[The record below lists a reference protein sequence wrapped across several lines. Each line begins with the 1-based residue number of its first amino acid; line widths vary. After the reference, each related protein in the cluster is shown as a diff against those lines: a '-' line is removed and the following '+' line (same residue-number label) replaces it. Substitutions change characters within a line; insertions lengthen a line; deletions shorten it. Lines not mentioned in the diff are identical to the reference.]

1 MDNHKKRGKRRLL
14 SGVLAGLMAVST
26 FFGSGSVIT
35 AEAKEASTDTVA
47 SFSVDGLDQ
56 RKQNDVAVTFR
67 SETSDFEAFYEI
79 QNDVT
84 YINGE
89 ETTESELTLPADEE
103 LYVMVEADDYHKLT
117 NVSVQNE
124 DGVDLVVPSIEE
136 NTRTTQFRLS
146 DLPEKISFHISLEG
160 SDEVIPYTLPTNT
173 SSGGS
178 TVYNALAQSSSAN
191 DIMTMSLDYMPSV
204 NDEISGRCTIQFH
217 GNVGH
222 TGWFSGSFTSGDLAG
237 EAYSSFICE
246 DHGAASPGVGGN
258 TDTGNYTATCTAVG
272 DGWAE
277 FRVYIISDA
286 GHLTGGVDDQGR
298 PYGYQAVGGSVRV
311 TARNP
316 MGTVIL
322 QKISANPEYTNGN
335 SAFNL
340 TGAKYGIYTDRACTN
355 LVDTLTVQSNNGR
368 TNESIELE
376 EGTYYA
382 KELPGTA
389 LGYTVNAN
397 VMAFSVIGGTT
408 QKLVTLSGNMV
419 EPTITDPLSL
429 LVEKAINDWDTA
441 GKLEGDVTSLGGIQF
456 RVAYYANI
464 YNSASA
470 AISSGSAKA
479 SAVFATDDDGF
490 LLFNMAT
497 PVSGTWPYKDQSG
510 YNTIPLGTI
519 VITEVSSIDGLQVYG
534 SPRAFT
540 ITANASGS
548 TTITKLG
555 SWPTQSTNDDSVGSW
570 ANTIWKGGVTV
581 YKADADEH
589 AQNAQGDG
597 NFGGV
602 RYEIINESENPVY
615 VDGKEAAVGEVATT
629 IQTVH
634 SDNGIWATTGEKVLP
649 YGTYTIREVS
659 GNDSYNKA
667 DWSQTFSIRSDGQ
680 MVTFGTTENW
690 NEDPVK
696 RGSIQ
701 ITKADE
707 DTGLSIPEGDAEL
720 ANTSYDVYNRSQA
733 KVYVNG
739 AWFAKDDK
747 IATIQTVWNEDEQ
760 AYIASISGLPYGTYE
775 VVEVGAPIGYHK
787 ADYSQTVQIREEGQ
801 VVKLKDAASK
811 YNTDAVFRGGVSV
824 TKADADWHTSNPQG
838 DATLE
843 GNTYQIINRSKN
855 AVFMRESMKSYKP
868 GEVVMTLTTE
878 WNEDTQ
884 SYMASTG
891 TSSLPYGTYEIVET
905 EAAEGYLNA
914 EWSQTF
920 TIRQEGEMHY
930 FDSTQS
936 NVTGPNSDYEF
947 HHPWNEN
954 EVMRGGI
961 IVGKVDRETGQY
973 ISLGEAHLD
982 GAVFEVINRS
992 IHPVYVNGETYDV
1005 GDVIMNITAQEM
1017 EWNGKTIYAATTGN
1031 HVLPYGTY
1039 EIREI
1044 SSGTGYLYDST
1055 SKAYTKTVSIRE
1067 DGQMINLT
1075 NESDAVA
1082 NQVLREDW
1090 HFQKKAED
1098 SMERMDQIAFL
1109 VTSMTTGEQHV
1120 IVTDENGTWGSAWVN
1135 HSDNTNAND
1144 PDSPYSNGAIAVD
1157 EDGNWY
1163 VADSSKLTFDAGT
1176 WFTGM
1181 ANDKVTWNEDG
1192 SYDVNGKTVQVNDD
1206 LRAFPYDTYKVQEL
1220 RCENNEGYKLVNFTV
1235 TLHRYTADHDGPGLD
1250 IDYGTI
1256 DDARI
1261 AIGTTLT
1268 YGAFDKIAP
1277 VTENLVL
1284 RDTVTYNN
1292 LDVDAHYVMK
1302 GELHLVNDDGSD
1314 GGVIAEAEKEFNSG
1328 TGVGQMTME
1337 FTIDASELGG
1347 KSVVAFEYLTQDGAQ
1362 IAEHEDITDENQT
1375 VKFPEIGTTLT
1386 GDLGHV
1392 SNANAETITLTD
1404 TVSYKNLEVGKEYT
1418 MTGTLMD
1425 KETGKAVT
1433 DADGNPITATKT
1445 FVPASEEGTTNVV
1458 FTFSGVDVAG
1468 KTVVAFET
1476 VSKDDVEYA
1485 VHADIDDDAQTVRFP
1500 AVDSYAA
1507 DGADHNKDL
1516 AAGKETI
1523 VVDALRVT
1531 NLDDSYSYRL
1541 IGELHVRNAN
1551 GEDEGVL
1558 TDADGNAVKASLT
1571 WTGAQADQTMTFE
1584 NVDTSKLAG
1593 KDLVVFQ
1600 TLYGTEDDP
1609 KAEDVSWTVLGIH
1622 ADIADDDQSVNIPK
1636 VGTTLLTGQEIH
1648 ESQVPEDGQITLT
1661 DTVAYANVTPGHD
1674 YAVVGTLYTQ
1684 ETDEDGKAVQ
1694 GDAVATAMATFTA
1707 EETNGTVPVEFT
1719 FDATGL
1725 DGKSVVA
1732 FEVLYS
1738 SPVSDVADGWTDLLS
1753 ASEDSFTTDDLDD
1766 AWIVASHESI
1776 TDEGQTIHFA
1786 KIGTTMT
1793 ANNGLHETQ
1802 VLNED
1807 DKTVTLTDTV
1817 AYENLIPGN
1826 TYTMSGT
1833 LHIQKVDEDGNVTD
1847 GGTVKDAEGNDVTAS
1862 TTFTPV
1868 EANGEVEVVF
1878 TFDASGLEGQTVV
1891 AFEDVSTNDLV
1902 FATHADITDEAQSV
1916 HFVEIGT
1923 TGLAENGLHE
1933 TEVPTGEDQTV
1944 TITDEV
1950 AYKNVIPGTEYTVTG
1965 TLHLQSIDEN
1975 GVVTD
1980 AGAIKDADGNEVTAS
1995 TTFTAEKAN
2004 GTVPVEFTFDASG
2017 LEGKTVVAF
2026 ETLTREDALVATHA
2040 DITDADQSIHFVNLG
2055 TTALAGNGLH
2065 ETQVPNDEDKTVT
2078 LTDTVAYENVI
2089 PGHTYTVSGTLHI
2102 QDTDEDGNIVDGG
2115 AIQDADGN
2123 DLVVTTTFTPVTAN
2137 GTIDVT
2143 FTFDAS
2149 ELDGKTVVA
2158 FETLSMDG
2166 ITVATHADITDEAQS
2181 VNFATL
2187 HTTAL
2192 AENGTHMTQV
2202 PSVDG
2207 ETVTIT
2213 DTVAYTNLIPGATY
2227 KVSGT
2232 LHIQDVDEDGNIID
2246 GGAVQ
2251 GTNLVP
2257 VTDETSDEETSEEVT
2272 SDEDAAVSEETP
2284 AAEVTE
2290 EATGETSED
2299 DSNLVEE
2306 SSDLVAETVFT
2317 AEKADG
2323 TVDVTFTFDA
2333 SELDGKTVV
2342 AFETLTR
2349 DDKVVA
2355 THADI
2360 TDEEQSVNF
2369 VRLRTRALVDGEHEM
2384 TLSDGDNK
2392 VTITDLVEYK
2402 NLIPGLEYTV
2412 SGTLHVRNTNEAGV
2426 ITDGGVLTVDGKEV
2440 TAEATFTAKE
2450 ADGSVEVE
2458 FTFDASDL
2466 GDKTVVAFEELYQGE
2481 ALVAT
2486 HADIT
2491 DDYQSVT
2498 FHPAPTPE
2506 KEETPTTPSDILE
2519 EIIKT
2524 GQAPFFGV
2532 LILLGIA
2539 LMAGGGYIY
2548 TRKKRG

>member
-1 MDNHKKRGKRRLL
+1 MDNNKRRRRRRLF
-14 SGVLAGLMAVST
+14 SGMLAGIMAVST
-26 FFGSGSVIT
+26 FFGSGSVVT

-47 SFSVDGLDQ
+47 SFSVEGLDQ
-56 RKQNDVAVTFR
+56 RKQKDVAVTFR

-103 LYVMVEADDYHKLT
+103 LYVMVEADDYHKLI
-117 NVSVQNE
+117 NVSVQDE

-136 NTRTTQFRLS
+136 NTRTTQFCLS
-146 DLPEKISFHISLEG
+146 DLPEKVSFHISLEG
-160 SDEVIPYTLPTNT
+160 SDEVIPYTLPANT

-178 TVYNALAQSSSAN
+178 TVYQALAQSSSAN

-204 NDEISGRCTIQFH
+204 GSQISGRCTIQFH
-217 GNVGH
+217 GQVGH
-222 TGWFSGSFTSGDLAG
+222 SGWFSGSFTSGDLAG
-237 EAYSSFICE
+237 ETYSSFSCV

-286 GHLTGGVDDQGR
+286 GHLTGGVDGQGR
-298 PYGYQAVGGSVRV
+298 PQGYQAVGGQLTV

-322 QKISANPEYTNGN
+322 QKVSANPEYTNGN

-340 TGAKYGIYTDRACTN
+340 TGARYGIYTDRACTN
-355 LVDTLTVQSNNGR
+355 LVNTLVVQSNNGR

-382 KELPGTA
+382 KELQGTA
-389 LGYTVNAN
+389 TGYLINNN
-397 VMAFSVIGGTT
+397 VMAFTVTAGMT
-408 QKLVTLSGNMV
+408 QKLITLSGNMV
-419 EPTITDPLSL
+419 EPTITDPIAL
-429 LVEKAINDWDTA
+429 LVEKAISDWDTA
-441 GKLEGDVTSLGGIQF
+441 GKLEGDLTTFGGIQF
-456 RVAYYANI
+456 RVSYYSDLFD
-464 YNSASA
+464 SASEA
-470 AISSGSAKA
+470 VESGTANA
-479 SAVFATDDDGF
+479 TAVFETDEDGF
-490 LLFNMAT
+490 LQFAFAD
-497 PVSGTWPYKDQSG
+497 PVNGTSWPYQSSG
-510 YNTIPLGTI
+510 GLNTIPLGTV
-519 VITEVSSIDGLQVYG
+519 VITEISSIDGLQVSG
-534 SPRAFT
+534 SPQAFT
-540 ITANASGS
+540 ITANGS
-548 TTITKLG
+548 TTVINKL
-555 SWPTQSTNDDSVGSW
+555 SDWPTQSINEDSVGAY

-615 VDGKEAAVGEVATT
+615 VDGKEVAVGEVATT
-629 IQTVH
+629 IQTIH
-634 SDNGIWATTGEKVLP
+634 ADDGIWATTGEKVLP

-680 MVTFGTTENW
+680 MVTFGTTQNW
-690 NEDPVK
+690 NEDNVK
-696 RGSIQ
+696 RGAIQ

-720 ANTSYDVYNRSQA
+720 ANTSYDIYNRSQA

-739 AWFAKDDK
+739 AWFDKDDK

-760 AYIASISGLPYGTYE
+760 AYVASISDLPYGTYE
-775 VVEVGAPIGYHK
+775 IVEIGAPVGYHK
-787 ADYSQTVQIREEGQ
+787 ADYTQTVQIREDGQ

-811 YNTDAVFRGGVSV
+811 YNVDSVFRGGVSV
-824 TKADADWHTSNPQG
+824 TKADADWHTSEPQG
-838 DATLE
+838 DATLA
-843 GNTYQIINRSKN
+843 GNVYQIINRSQN
-855 AVFMRESMKSYKP
+855 AVFMRESMESYEP

-891 TSSLPYGTYEIVET
+891 TSSLPYGTYEIVEV

-930 FDSTQS
+930 FDSTEP

-947 HHPWNEN
+947 HHEWNEN

-982 GAVFEVINRS
+982 GAVFEVINQS
-992 IHPVYVNGETYDV
+992 EHPVYVNGETYDV
-1005 GDVIMNITAQEM
+1005 GDVIMNITTEEM
-1017 EWNGKTIYAATTGN
+1017 EWNGETIYAATTGN
-1031 HVLPYGTY
+1031 YVLPYGTY
-1039 EIREI
+1039 EVREI

-1055 SKAYTKTVSIRE
+1055 SEAYTKTVSIRE
-1067 DGQMINLT
+1067 DGQMVDLT
-1075 NESDAVA
+1075 DEADAVA

-1109 VTSMTTGEQHV
+1109 VTSMATGEQHV
-1120 IVTDENGTWGSAWVN
+1120 IVTDENGTWGSSWID

-1144 PDSPYSNGAIAVD
+1144 PDSPYSNGAVAVD

-1181 ANDKVTWNEDG
+1181 ANGKVTWNEDG
-1192 SYDVNGKTVQVNDD
+1192 SYAVNGTTVQVNDD

-1256 DDARI
+1256 DDTRI
-1261 AIGTTLT
+1261 SIGTTLT
-1268 YGAFDKIAP
+1268 YGASDKVAP
-1277 VTENLVL
+1277 ATEDVVL

-1292 LDVDAHYVMK
+1292 LDVDASYVMK

-1328 TGVGQMTME
+1328 TGVGSMTME
-1337 FTIDASELGG
+1337 FTFDASDLGG

-1404 TVSYKNLEVGKEYT
+1404 TVSYKDLEVGKEYT

-1433 DADGNPITATKT
+1433 GTDGNPITATKT
-1445 FVPASEEGTTNVV
+1445 FVPVSEEGTTNIV

-1476 VSKDDVEYA
+1476 VSKDDVVYA

-1516 AAGKETI
+1516 TAGKETI

-1551 GEDEGVL
+1551 GEDEGIL
-1558 TDADGNAVKASLT
+1558 TDADGKAVKASLT

-1584 NVDTSKLAG
+1584 DVDTSKLVG

-1609 KAEDVSWTVLGIH
+1609 KAEDVSWTVLGTH
-1622 ADIADDDQSVNIPK
+1622 ADITDDDQSVNIPK

-1661 DTVAYANVTPGHD
+1661 DTVAYENVTPGHD

-1684 ETDEDGKAVQ
+1684 ETDEDGKTVQ

-1707 EETNGTVPVEFT
+1707 EEVDGTVPVTFT

-1732 FEVLYS
+1732 YEVLYS
-1738 SPVSDVADGWTDLLS
+1738 SPVSDVTEDWTDLL
-1753 ASEDSFTTDDLDD
+1753 DIFDTSFTTEDLDD
-1766 AWIVASHESI
+1766 AWIVASHKSI
-1776 TDEGQTIHFA
+1776 TDEGQTVHFA
-1786 KIGTTMT
+1786 EIGTTMT
-1793 ANNGLHETQ
+1793 ANNGRHETQ
-1802 VLNED
+1802 VPNGD

-1833 LHIQKVDEDGNVTD
+1833 LHIQNVDEDGNITD
-1847 GGTVKDAEGNDVTAS
+1847 GGTVKDAEGNDITAS

-1891 AFEDVSTNDLV
+1891 AFEDVSTNDVV

-1965 TLHLQSIDEN
+1965 TLHLQSVDEDGN
-1975 GVVTD
+1975 ITD
-1980 AGAIKDADGNEVTAS
+1980 AGAIKDADGNDVTAS

-2026 ETLTREDALVATHA
+2026 ETLTCEDALVATHA

-2115 AIQDADGN
+2115 AIKDADGN
-2123 DLVVTTTFTPVTAN
+2123 DLVATTTFTPVTAN
-2137 GTIDVT
+2137 GTVDVT

-2181 VNFATL
+2181 VNFAIL

-2202 PSVDG
+2202 PSADG
-2207 ETVTIT
+2207 EMVTIM

-2232 LHIQDVDEDGNIID
+2232 LHIQDVDEEGNIVD
-2246 GGAVQ
+2246 GGVVQ

-2257 VTDETSDEETSEEVT
+2257 AEDGTSEDVT
-2272 SDEDAAVSEETP
+2272 SD
-2284 AAEVTE
+2284 
-2290 EATGETSED
+2290 ETSED

-2402 NLIPGLEYTV
+2402 NLIPGLEYAV

-2440 TAEATFTAKE
+2440 TAETTFTAKE

-2498 FHPAPTPE
+2498 FHPATPE
-2506 KEETPTTPSDILE
+2506 KEEIPTTPSDILE

-2532 LILLGIA
+2532 LTLLGIA
-2539 LMAGGGYIY
+2539 LIAGGGYLY
-2548 TRKKRG
+2548 TRRKRR